1 MIFIRSFLFEC
12 FLCNHSFKTNPN
24 KVTNLSKLF
33 QLTSAQCVSSFY
45 VTFLRFD
52 RKKDIPKIVSNKK
65 RPQTAQHRH
74 SSSSSIPLARELGLP
89 ESDLEWDMA
98 LTHQF
103 KTLFFQLKETD
114 RTRVLN
120 DLILHSTPQNYTYVS
135 KLNIKI

>member
-1 MIFIRSFLFEC
+1 MNVFSVI
-12 FLCNHSFKTNPN
+12 TA
-24 KVTNLSKLF
+24 SKLI
-33 QLTSAQCVSSFY
+33 QTRSLTSLNFFNLHLLNAFRLFY
-45 VTFLRFD
+45 VTFFRFD

-135 KLNIKI
+135 KLKIEI

>member
-1 MIFIRSFLFEC
+1 MNVFS
-12 FLCNHSFKTNPN
+12 
-24 KVTNLSKLF
+24 VTTASKLT
-33 QLTSAQCVSSFY
+33 QTRSLTFLNFFNLHLLNAFRLFY

-120 DLILHSTPQNYTYVS
+120 DLILHSTPQNYTYV
-135 KLNIKI
+135 